1 MQLTHRNLASN
12 DKVVVGLIPGGI
24 RKDDKQPG
32 VLPLFHIYW
41 MTVTMNATLF
51 DERRFYPLPSW
62 DAQQSAFA
70 HLT

>member
-12 DKVVVGLIPGGI
+12 DKVVAGLIPGGI

-32 VLPLFHIYW
+32 VLPLFLIYW

-62 DAQQSAFA
+62 DAQQLVFA